1 MPTIQVRGL
10 PDHIYRKIVERARA
24 KRSSITQETIYLL
37 QQSLD
42 MDEGKREQRKA
53 LIEKL
58 QQNPVA
64 NAESLPDPVRL
75 IREDRDR

>member
-10 PDHIYRKIVERARA
+10 PDHIYRKIVEQARA

-37 QQSLD
+37 QKSLD
-42 MDEGKREQRKA
+42 IDESKREQRKA
-53 LIEKL
+53 LVEKM

-64 NAESLPDPVRL
+64 NAESLPDPVSL